1 MSNLGFAGPAFSV
14 AAPQLCTLQ
23 PHHMQTNE
31 RAVPIKFIYTDGGP
45 DVARGLQLVH
55 PGDRRMLVLFVS
67 WAGQDCAEG
76 SITAALPER
85 TAHGFFSLVF
95 RDRSWYWKACAPAA
109 PPPSGPHAVS
119 REGRA
124 PFSRLPENGG
134 RTTAKEPRLRA
145 GRGRSALRGGMK
157 SDGKA
162 SRELPGLVVPPGL
175 AP

>member
-31 RAVPIKFIYTDGGP
+31 RAVPIKLYLHRRRARCGP
-45 DVARGLQLVH
+45 WAAACPSRGPANARS
-55 PGDRRMLVLFVS
+55 VS

-95 RDRSWYWKACAPAA
+95 RDHSWYWKACAPAA

-157 SDGKA
+157 SEAKRAA
-162 SRELPGLVVPPGL
+162 SCPASPSLR
-175 AP
+175 A